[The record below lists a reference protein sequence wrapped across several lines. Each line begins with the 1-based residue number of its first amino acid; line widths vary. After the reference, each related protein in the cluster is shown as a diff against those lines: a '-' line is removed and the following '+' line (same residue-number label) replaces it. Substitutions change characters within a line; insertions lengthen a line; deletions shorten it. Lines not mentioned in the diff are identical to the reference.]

1 MQCWE
6 ELVYAR
12 QDGVAEGL
20 ELGKEQGIEEEIE
33 QGIRHDIEILLSTCS
48 DLGISRETAFAKLKE
63 NYSLQI

>member
-12 QDGVAEGL
+12 QDGVAEVL

>member
-1 MQCWE
+1 M
-6 ELVYAR
+6 LGRAGIR
-12 QDGVAEGL
+12 KAGGL

>member
-20 ELGKEQGIEEEIE
+20 ELGKEQGIEEIE

>member
-33 QGIRHDIEILLSTCS
+33 QGIRHNIEILLSTCS

>member
-6 ELVYAR
+6 ELAYAR
-12 QDGVAEGL
+12 QDGVAGGL

>member
-33 QGIRHDIEILLSTCS
+33 QGLRHDIEILLSTCS